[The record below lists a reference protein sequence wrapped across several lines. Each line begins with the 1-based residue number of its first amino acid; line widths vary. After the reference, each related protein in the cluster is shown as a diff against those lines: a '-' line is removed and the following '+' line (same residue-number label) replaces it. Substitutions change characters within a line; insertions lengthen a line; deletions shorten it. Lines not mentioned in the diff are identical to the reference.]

1 MSGSLV
7 TEFRMMQE
15 VQLGKNPLHHSFQ
28 PSIIGPS
35 LNSAHKGKA
44 MPETSISL
52 LERLRLDP
60 DAASWRRLVD
70 LYSPL
75 IRDWLRKQGLQP
87 ADADDLTQKV
97 LVVLVHELPHFQHR
111 RKGAFRSWLHKIT
124 LNRLRDF
131 CRARQTHP
139 AATGN
144 SSVMR
149 MLEQLDDP
157 NSELSRLW
165 EQEHDQYIVERA
177 LKLIEPEFAPT
188 TWRAFWRVTRDG
200 VDAADVAAEL
210 GVSTNAV
217 FIAKSR
223 VLKRLRTEIE
233 GLID

>member
-1 MSGSLV
+1 MSRIPV
-7 TEFRMMQE
+7 RDPRMMQE
-15 VQLGKNPLHHSFQ
+15 VPLRKNPLQHAFQ
-28 PSIIGPS
+28 TNIIGPGLDS
-35 LNSAHKGKA
+35 THEGQA

-60 DAASWRRLVD
+60 DASSWRRLVD

-75 IRDWLRKQGLQP
+75 IRDWFRKQGLQP

-97 LVVLVHELPHFQHR
+97 LVVLVNELPHFQHR

-124 LNRLRDF
+124 VNRLRDF
-131 CRARQTHP
+131 CRAKQTHP
-139 AATGN
+139 TATGD

-149 MLEQLDDP
+149 MLEQLEDP

-188 TWRAFWRVTRDG
+188 TWRAFWRVARDG
-200 VDAADVAAEL
+200 VDATVVAVEL

-233 GLID
+233 ELID